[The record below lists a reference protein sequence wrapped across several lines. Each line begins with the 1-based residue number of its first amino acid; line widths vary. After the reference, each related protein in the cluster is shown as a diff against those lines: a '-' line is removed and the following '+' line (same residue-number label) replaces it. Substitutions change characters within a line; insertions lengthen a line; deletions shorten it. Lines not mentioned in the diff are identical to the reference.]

1 MKSITTYLHLIQQSL
16 THSDSHAS
24 QAAPVFTA
32 LQSTQPIP
40 TIYPPCRANIFRTR
54 EKHVRFPVSGLS
66 AVAPRTTSPTIQ
78 ELEEAD
84 GFAVA
89 DMEEFQKDVKSRMEK
104 KTAKFMAM
112 MRKNAWQQQRVE
124 DLGEVFTIED

>member
-1 MKSITTYLHLIQQSL
+1 M
-16 THSDSHAS
+16 
-24 QAAPVFTA
+24 
-32 LQSTQPIP
+32 
-40 TIYPPCRANIFRTR
+40 
-54 EKHVRFPVSGLS
+54 SGLS